1 MRMFHRISP
10 LSMKNAV
17 APALFFFLSSAVSAG
32 DCVVLLH
39 GLNRTSASMQQLQT
53 ALENEKFSV
62 ANIDYPSR
70 EQSIEA
76 LAKTAVASGIDRCQ
90 EQSADAIHFVT
101 HSLGGILVRQYF
113 QTNDL
118 DQLGRVVMLGP
129 PNAGSEAVDK
139 LKNLP
144 VFELLNGPAGE
155 QLGTAATA
163 LPAQLGPV
171 DFELGIIAG
180 SQSINLILSSLIPGQ
195 DDGKVSV
202 ENTKVEGMT
211 GFVTLPVTH
220 PFMMSNSSVIEETIH
235 FLSHGKFSAKSEN
248 NPPASAE

>member
-1 MRMFHRISP
+1 MSISRRILLRP
-10 LSMKNAV
+10 MKNAG
-17 APALFFFLSSAVSAG
+17 ATTLFLLISSSVSAG
-32 DCVVLLH
+32 DCVILLH
-39 GLNRTSASMQQLQT
+39 GLTRSSASMQQLQT
-53 ALENEKFSV
+53 ALEDQKFTV

-70 EQSIEA
+70 EHSIEA
-76 LAKTAVASGIDRCQ
+76 LAKTAVANGIDQCR
-90 EQSADAIHFVT
+90 EKSADSIHFVT

-139 LKNLP
+139 LKDLP
-144 VFELLNGPAGE
+144 GFELLNGPAGQ
-155 QLGTAATA
+155 QLGTEETA

-180 SQSINLILSSLIPGQ
+180 SRSINLILSSLIPGE

-211 GFVTLPVTH
+211 GFVTMAVTH
-220 PFMMSNSSVIEETIH
+220 PFMMSNSSVIKQTIH
-235 FLSHGKFSAKSEN
+235 FLSYGKFSATTGN
-248 NPPASAE
+248 DPLASTE

>member
-1 MRMFHRISP
+1 
-10 LSMKNAV
+10 
-17 APALFFFLSSAVSAG
+17 
-32 DCVVLLH
+32 
-39 GLNRTSASMQQLQT
+39 MQQLQA
-53 ALENEKFSV
+53 ALENEKFTV

-70 EQSIEA
+70 EKSIEA
-76 LAKTAVASGIDRCQ
+76 LAKTAVANGIDQCR
-90 EQSADAIHFVT
+90 EQSADSIHFVT

-118 DQLGRVVMLGP
+118 DRLGRVVMLGP

-139 LKNLP
+139 LKDLP
-144 VFELLNGPAGE
+144 GFELLYGPAGE
-155 QLGTAATA
+155 QLGTSETA

-180 SQSINLILSSLIPGQ
+180 SSSINLILSSLIPGQ

-202 ENTKVEGMT
+202 ENTKVEGMS

-220 PFMMSNSSVIEETIH
+220 PFMMRNSSVIDETIH
-235 FLSHGKFSAKSEN
+235 FLSYGKFSATTAN
-248 NPPASAE
+248 NPPANAE

>member
-1 MRMFHRISP
+1 
-10 LSMKNAV
+10 MKNAV
-17 APALFFFLSSAVSAG
+17 ATTLLLLISSTVSAA

-39 GLNRTSASMQQLQT
+39 GLNRTSASMQQLQA
-53 ALENEKFSV
+53 ALENEKFTV

-76 LAKTAVASGIDRCQ
+76 LAKTAVASGIDRCR
-90 EQSADAIHFVT
+90 EQSADSIHFVT

-118 DQLGRVVMLGP
+118 DRLGRVVMLGP

-139 LKNLP
+139 LKDLP
-144 VFELLNGPAGE
+144 GFELLNGPAGE
-155 QLGTAATA
+155 QLGTSETA

-180 SQSINLILSSLIPGQ
+180 SSSINLILSSLIPGQ

-202 ENTKVEGMT
+202 ESTKVEGMS

-220 PFMMSNSSVIEETIH
+220 PFMMRNSSVIDETIH
-235 FLSHGKFSAKSEN
+235 FLSYGKFSATTAN
-248 NPPASAE
+248 NSPASAE